1 MKGEENRS
9 LLNFSSESTLS
20 AISLDLYHNQ
30 LTKRIFDFLKM
41 HWFHPPA
48 QVTETDLIVECS
60 SKKLEETHYL
70 KLQETKKD
78 LLFNYFAILK
88 DFQKPNLELGK

>member
-9 LLNFSSESTLS
+9 LPNFSNESTLS

-48 QVTETDLIVECS
+48 QGAETNLIIECS
-60 SKKLEETHYL
+60 SKKNS
-70 KLQETKKD
+70 KKH
-78 LLFNYFAILK
+78 IT
-88 DFQKPNLELGK
+88 

>member
-9 LLNFSSESTLS
+9 LPNFSNESTLS
-20 AISLDLYHNQ
+20 AISLDLYNNQ

-48 QVTETDLIVECS
+48 RVTETNLIIECS
-60 SKKLEETHYL
+60 SKKNS
-70 KLQETKKD
+70 KKH
-78 LLFNYFAILK
+78 IT
-88 DFQKPNLELGK
+88 